1 MEPFLTSMMLTYDSS
16 MPSSPATRLA
26 LNVASAAA
34 SNDAMSPDIL
44 ISVLR
49 VFDGCSGTS
58 GGVEGSSTL
67 FSGGVEGSV
76 TLFSGV
82 DGSVVLVSGG
92 FYGSVVFPS
101 GVD

>member
-34 SNDAMSPDIL
+34 SNDAISPDIL

-58 GGVEGSSTL
+58 GGVEGS
-67 FSGGVEGSV
+67 V
-76 TLFSGV
+76 TLF
-82 DGSVVLVSGG
+82 
-92 FYGSVVFPS
+92 
-101 GVD
+101 

>member
-58 GGVEGSSTL
+58 GGVEGS
-67 FSGGVEGSV
+67 V

-92 FYGSVVFPS
+92 FYGSVVFP
-101 GVD
+101 